1 MQKHLDYVPNEM
13 RYCLDDDFRKCAKQ
27 VFIALVGREPE
38 GKTDSMDWVTMK
50 NYRSKC
56 REIIESLETR
66 VQNVSAE
73 ERNKNFLMNKQLS
86 FQNKKQGGMSIGS
99 TTTLST
105 AIESITNSARTNH
118 TSQSK
123 RTAAVSI
130 VS

>member
-1 MQKHLDYVPNEM
+1 MQKHLEYVPSEK

-50 NYRSKC
+50 NYRHKC

-73 ERNKNFLMNKQLS
+73 ERNKTFLMNKQLS
-86 FQNKKQGGMSIGS
+86 FQHKK
-99 TTTLST
+99 
-105 AIESITNSARTNH
+105 
-118 TSQSK
+118 
-123 RTAAVSI
+123 
-130 VS
+130 